1 MKLLQ
6 NLLKLLLM
14 LVLVG
19 YLGYIFVSVGRKGVG
34 ELCTGV
40 RVEIAD
46 SLHAGFITPA
56 IVEEKLL
63 KIGLDPRGHMMDS
76 INSLAIEEKLL
87 KDPFIREVECYK
99 TPGGL
104 VHIIVTQ
111 RIPVLR
117 VMADNGQNYY
127 LDEKGYKMLT
137 QGYEADLVVV
147 TGAVD
152 DKYAQKYLV
161 PLGLLIRHDDF
172 WDDQIE
178 QINVLPNKKIQI
190 FTRVGDHIIDAGT
203 PVNMERK
210 LRNLHIFYSKVLS
223 EVGWNRYKEISIAYD
238 NQVVCKK

>member
-1 MKLLQ
+1 MKLFQ
-6 NLLKLLLM
+6 NMLKLLL
-14 LVLVG
+14 LLALVG
-19 YLGYIFVSVGRKGVG
+19 YLAYAFVGVGRQGGG
-34 ELCTGV
+34 EVCTGV
-40 RVEIAD
+40 RVAIAD
-46 SLHAGFITPA
+46 SLHAGFITA
-56 IVEEKLL
+56 ANVEDKLL
-63 KIGLDPRGHMMDS
+63 RSGLHPKGHLMDS
-76 INSLAIEEKLL
+76 INSMAIEASLT
-87 KDPFIREVECYK
+87 KDPFIRDVECYK

-117 VMADNGQNYY
+117 VLADNGQNYY
-127 LDEKGYKMLT
+127 LDENGYKMLT

-178 QINVLPNKKIQI
+178 QINVLPDKNIQL
-190 FTRVGDHIIDAGT
+190 FTRVGDQTIAAGM

-210 LRNLHIFYSKVLS
+210 LRNLRLFYDKVLS